1 MMGAGRAGRAGRVLA
16 IDPGERRV
24 GLALSDGLGVTAQ
37 GLDTFET
44 RGAGDL
50 LERLGALIAEHGVE
64 TVVVGEPRAL
74 SGGEIDGT
82 VRARELAEAIRGRFG
97 VEVVLADERMT
108 SKEAERI
115 LAAGDRRYGK
125 KDIDKLAAVLLLQ
138 VYLDGRL
145 R

>member
-1 MMGAGRAGRAGRVLA
+1 MMGAGRAGRALA

-24 GLALSDGLGVTAQ
+24 GLALSDELGVTAQ

-44 RGAGDL
+44 RGGGDL
-50 LERLGALIAEHGVE
+50 LAHLGGLIAEHGVE
-64 TVVVGEPRAL
+64 TVVVGEPRSLA
-74 SGGEIDGT
+74 GGEIEGT
-82 VRARELAEAIRGRFG
+82 GRARELAEAIRGRFG

-115 LAAGDRRYGK
+115 LAAGDRRHGK

-138 VYLDGRL
+138 GYLDGRSGG
-145 R
+145 